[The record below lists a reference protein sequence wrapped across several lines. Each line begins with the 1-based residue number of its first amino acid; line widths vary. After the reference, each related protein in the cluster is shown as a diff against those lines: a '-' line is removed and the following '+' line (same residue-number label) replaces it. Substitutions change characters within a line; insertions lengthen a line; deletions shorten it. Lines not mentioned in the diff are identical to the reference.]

1 MLPRDLRLLIRADV
15 GPRIGTGHLMRC
27 LALGQAWKSIGGQVA
42 FACGTLPGVLQN
54 RLTKEGFALFSIANA
69 ACDGTD
75 ARETCEI
82 ATAFAPDWVVLDGY
96 RFNDAYQS
104 RLRSVEGR
112 LLVVDDFGHGRHEA
126 ADAVLNQN
134 AYATHLSYPHLKADR
149 LLLGSKYLLLRTEF
163 SENLLDSEDKH
174 IVNSVKRILVT
185 FGGADPENVT
195 LQTLK
200 VLDSFGKS
208 NLVVDVVIGAS
219 YQHTEELRVFKK
231 STTLNL
237 RLHRNVDRMSS
248 LMSKVDLAISAGGS
262 TCYELARFGI
272 PTAVISIAENQ
283 KPIAKSLDEKGV
295 AICCGHYL
303 DFDGSRLA
311 KTLRQIFGD
320 AEKRRSMS
328 RCAKRLVDGNGSS
341 RIARHLSSQ
350 LYQLR
355 AAKQSDFDIL
365 LELRNEPEF
374 RAMSFSPQFVSH
386 DTHQQWLHKKLTSP
400 NSALWIAHFKHGPP
414 LGYVCADIDNQTS
427 TCNFSICL
435 HSSERG
441 KRHGPTLINKATRQ
455 IFSEFDVDQ
464 IVAQLKHGKHASQF
478 AFRKAGYSNI
488 APTVVRSQTAYQMAF
503 DRSLLDGEE
512 QSTRPRTLLR
522 SA

>member
-42 FACGTLPGVLQN
+42 FACGALPGVLKN
-54 RLTKEGFALFSIANA
+54 RLINEGFALFSIANA

-75 ARETCEI
+75 ARETCDI

-104 RLRSVEGR
+104 RLRSVEGS
-112 LLVVDDFGHGRHEA
+112 LLVVDDYGHGRHEA

-134 AYATHLSYPHLKADR
+134 AYATYHSYPHVKQDR
-149 LLLGSKYLLLRTEF
+149 LLLGSKYLLLRNEF
-163 SENLLDSEDKH
+163 SENHPDSDDKH
-174 IVNSVKRILVT
+174 IVSKVKRILVT

-195 LQTLK
+195 LRTLK
-200 VLDSFGKS
+200 ALDSLDKS
-208 NLVVDVVIGAS
+208 NVVVDVVIGAS

-262 TCYELARFGI
+262 TCYELARCGI
-272 PTAVISIAENQ
+272 PTAIISIADNQ
-283 KPIAKSLDEKGV
+283 KPIAKSLHEKGV
-295 AICCGHYL
+295 AICCGHYE
-303 DFDGSRLA
+303 DFDGSRFA
-311 KTLRQIFGD
+311 KTLREVFRD

-328 RCAKRLVDGNGSS
+328 QCAKRLVDGNGSI
-341 RIARHLSSQ
+341 RIAQHLSSQ

-355 AAKQSDFDIL
+355 PANQNDFDIL

-374 RAMSFSPQFVSH
+374 RALSFNPQFVSH
-386 DTHQQWLHKKLTSP
+386 DSHRNWLHKKLTSP

-414 LGYVCADIDNQTS
+414 LGYICADIDHQHSN
-427 TCNFSICL
+427 CNFSICL

-441 KRHGPTLINKATRQ
+441 KRHGPTLIDKATRQ
-455 IFSEFDVDQ
+455 IFSQFDVEQ
-464 IVAQLKHGKHASQF
+464 TVAQLKHGKHASQF
-478 AFRKAGYSNI
+478 AFRKAGYSTI
-488 APTVVRSQTAYQMAF
+488 APTIVRGQTAYQMAF

-512 QSTRPRTLLR
+512 LTYSLQLLK